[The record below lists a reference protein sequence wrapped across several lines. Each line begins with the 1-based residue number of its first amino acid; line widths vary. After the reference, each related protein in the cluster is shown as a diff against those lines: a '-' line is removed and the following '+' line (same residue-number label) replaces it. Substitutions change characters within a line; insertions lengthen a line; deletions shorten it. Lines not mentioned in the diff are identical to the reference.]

1 MECRGCNAEGA
12 GAEPPAVMPPKNLP
26 PAASS
31 HHPPKKNQAIKN
43 NLGGNE
49 ISIIDC
55 KAVYPTHLKCRRR
68 WRRPE
73 SPHVGWGCMHARL
86 ERRRREKKKKGWGR
100 SREERRNKQTVER
113 KKKTQ
118 KRPIR
123 KRSLRE
129 RHCYRLAHTLLLLL
143 LLLFFAAP
151 AKVSRVGSNGK
162 GKRWSEPISHIR
174 GGLFAPSLSC
184 A

>member
-1 MECRGCNAEGA
+1 MQKALVLSPLQWC
-12 GAEPPAVMPPKNLP
+12 PQKI
-26 PAASS
+26 S
-31 HHPPKKNQAIKN
+31 HQQHLHIPRKKNQAIKN

-86 ERRRREKKKKGWGR
+86 ERRRREKKKKRGWGR
-100 SREERRNKQTVER
+100 SRVERRNKQTVER
-113 KKKTQ
+113 KKKKKTP

-143 LLLFFAAP
+143 LLLFFFAAP